1 MRNLTICVMTAAAVI
16 ACGESTAPV
25 IERND
30 PGTGT
35 LTLKVTADI
44 DANDVVGGFIT
55 DFDVTVEDGAGD
67 PVSGATV
74 TIKNSDLGT
83 ITLLETAVGSGDYTA
98 TRNSFPD
105 GDFELDVIR
114 DTDRVEG
121 VILGGPG
128 VHTITSP
135 AANDTVVALQA
146 VTVTWTTPRQAR
158 SAELE
163 TRDYG
168 SPVLPDT
175 GAAVIPGAQ
184 NEARPDQRIR
194 VFRFNQVEIA
204 GGLPGSR
211 LKVEVRQS
219 IEPVIVQ

>member
-163 TRDYG
+163 TRAYG
-168 SPVLPDT
+168 SPVLPGT